1 MSFCF
6 RLACSLVLWVSWA
19 PAQTTNRF
27 RLWMAGQEVGGRE
40 TLQTQN
46 ETREGIETR
55 EWVRIERLGMAV
67 EQKVNLQAFRDAE
80 GALEFTWSIRL
91 AQEPMEGRATWK
103 PADPLRLRV
112 QSKHLPERWV
122 ELEKEQVLWPPTQD
136 AKLLEAAKGRHP
148 LRLKGYVPAL
158 QQPTELDLEVVG
170 PDPLPGFPDAVRF
183 KGVSREGPMQSETE
197 LWVSPS
203 AGELKTITRLGGI
216 PILVQRAELPAPKG
230 PELQAGFFAQTLKTL
245 PPHPFLPWLTRA
257 TLRWDGKDPQSL
269 PEDDQQKRLDPCRI
283 QLQRAKAPTPE
294 EAAQPP
300 VKGKPH
306 PEEAPFL
313 AVSPLVQFED
323 PVFKGLLVRLQ
334 APNDASRWA
343 LAQRVNRFVFEWI
356 TEKDYT
362 VGFASAQEVARRP
375 QGDCTE
381 HGVLA
386 VALLRKLGVPAR
398 GVLGWVGMGNV
409 LGLHLWAEVKIVGRW
424 IPMDPTFDEIPASTL
439 RLKLGTTDLADL
451 GSVGWDTAATRFGEG
466 KWLPEGAWDRTI
478 KIIGDRVSGP
488 DGIGL
493 RVTGG
498 DWKLEKGVLTMLW
511 RGSHEISACPRP
523 TLAIIRDSKGL
534 MAMGSRAS
542 GVYWAKQ
549 RTLLTE
555 LATDRWLQIKNLSE
569 SEAFAIL
576 DSIVFQSWESQQSRS
591 PQ

>member
-1 MSFCF
+1 MPFIF
-6 RLACSLVLWVSWA
+6 RLVCTLVLFACWA
-19 PAQTTNRF
+19 PAQTTTRF

-40 TLQTQN
+40 TLHTQN

-55 EWVRIERLGMAV
+55 EWVRIERMGMAV
-67 EQKVNLQAFRDAE
+67 EQKVNLQAFRDAQ
-80 GALEFTWSIRL
+80 GTLEFTWSIRL

-103 PADPLRLRV
+103 PGDPLRLRI
-112 QSKHLPERWV
+112 QPKHLPERWV
-122 ELEKEQVLWPPTQD
+122 GLEKEQVLWPPTQD

-170 PDPLPGFPDAVRF
+170 LDPLPGFPDAVRF

-203 AGELKTITRLGGI
+203 AGELKTVTSLGGI
-216 PILVQRAELPAPKG
+216 QILVQRAELPAPKG
-230 PELQAGFFAQTLKTL
+230 AELSASFFAQTLKTL
-245 PPHPFLPWLTRA
+245 PSHPFLPWLTRA

-269 PEDDQQKRLDPCRI
+269 PEDDQQKRLDSHRI
-283 QLQRAKAPTPE
+283 ELRRAKAPTPE

-300 VKGKPH
+300 VKGQPH
-306 PEEAPFL
+306 PDEAPFL
-313 AVSPLVQFED
+313 AASPLVQFED
-323 PVFKGLLVRLQ
+323 PVFKGLLARLH
-334 APNDASRWA
+334 APKGASRWA

-409 LGLHLWAEVKIVGRW
+409 LGLHLWIEVKIAGRW
-424 IPMDPTFDEIPASTL
+424 IPVDPTFDEIPASTV

-466 KWLPEGAWDRTI
+466 KWSPEGGWEREI
-478 KIIGDRVSGP
+478 RIHRDRVYAP
-488 DGIGL
+488 DGSCLHLPGAQWAL
-493 RVTGG
+493 DGG
-498 DWKLEKGVLTMLW
+498 QLSLLW
-511 RGSHEISACPRP
+511 RGRHSVEAVTHP
-523 TLAIIRDSKGL
+523 TPSFLRDSKAFQGVTSGCRGWWSPGL
-534 MAMGSRAS
+534 KVLWLRLDEG
-542 GVYWAKQ
+542 
-549 RTLLTE
+549 
-555 LATDRWLQIKNLSE
+555 RWLRVSD
-569 SEAFAIL
+569 L
-576 DSIVFQSWESQQSRS
+576 DERQALDLLDGLKSF
-591 PQ
+591 

>member
-1 MSFCF
+1 MSFFF
-6 RLACSLVLWVSWA
+6 RLVCTLVLFVNWA
-19 PAQTTNRF
+19 PAQTTTRF

-40 TLQTQN
+40 TLHTQN

-55 EWVRIERLGMAV
+55 EWVRIERMGMTV
-67 EQKVNLQAFRDAE
+67 EQKVNLLAFRDAN

-91 AQEPMEGRATWK
+91 AKEPMEGRATWK

-122 ELEKEQVLWPPTQD
+122 ELEKEQALWPGAQD
-136 AKLLEAAKGRHP
+136 AKLLEAAKGRHS

-203 AGELKTITRLGGI
+203 AGELKTVTSLGGI

-230 PELQAGFFAQTLKTL
+230 PELQAGFFAKTLKTL

-269 PEDDQQKRLDPCRI
+269 PEDDQQMRLDPYRI
-283 QLQRAKAPTPE
+283 QLRRAKAPTAE
-294 EAAQPP
+294 EAAEPP
-300 VKGKPH
+300 VKGRPR
-306 PEEAPFL
+306 PEDAPFL
-313 AVSPLVQFED
+313 AASPLVQFED
-323 PVFKGLLVRLQ
+323 PVFKGLLARLQ
-334 APNDASRWA
+334 APKNATRWA
-343 LAQRVNRFVFEWI
+343 LTQRVNRFVFEWI

-409 LGLHLWAEVKIVGRW
+409 LGLHLWAEVKIAGRW
-424 IPMDPTFDEIPASTL
+424 IPIDPTFDEIPASTL

-451 GSVGWDTAATRFGEG
+451 GSMGWDTAATRFGEG
-466 KWLPEGAWDRTI
+466 SWIPEGAWEREIRILEDRI
-478 KIIGDRVSGP
+478 YAP
-488 DGIGL
+488 DGSCLHLSGAQWAL
-493 RVTGG
+493 AEGQ
-498 DWKLEKGVLTMLW
+498 LSLLW
-511 RGSHEISACPRP
+511 RGRHSVEAVTHP
-523 TLAIIRDSKGL
+523 TQPLLRESKAFQGV
-534 MAMGSRAS
+534 AS
-542 GVYWAKQ
+542 GRRGWWHP
-549 RTLLTE
+549 E
-555 LATDRWLQIKNLSE
+555 LKALWLRVDEARWLRVSD
-569 SEAFAIL
+569 L
-576 DSIVFQSWESQQSRS
+576 DERQTLELLDGLKSL
-591 PQ
+591 

>member
-1 MSFCF
+1 MPFPLRLVCCF
-6 RLACSLVLWVSWA
+6 VLLVCWA
-19 PAQTTNRF
+19 PAQTTTRF

-40 TLQTQN
+40 TLHTQN
-46 ETREGIETR
+46 ETREAIETR
-55 EWVRIERLGMAV
+55 EWVRIERMGMAV
-67 EQKVNLQAFRDAE
+67 EQKVNLQAFRDAK
-80 GALEFTWSIRL
+80 GALEFIWSIRL

-103 PADPLRLRV
+103 PEDPMRLRV
-112 QSKHLPERWV
+112 QSKNLPERWV
-122 ELEKEQVLWPPTQD
+122 ELDKEQALWPGAQD

-203 AGELKTITRLGGI
+203 AGELKTVTSLGGI

-230 PELQAGFFAQTLKTL
+230 PELQAGFFAKTLKTL

-257 TLRWDGKDPQSL
+257 TLRWDGKDAQLL
-269 PEDDQQKRLDPCRI
+269 PEDDQQKRLDPYRI
-283 QLQRAKAPTPE
+283 QLQRAKAPAAE
-294 EAAQPP
+294 EAAEPP
-300 VKGKPH
+300 VKGKPQ
-306 PEEAPFL
+306 PDDAPFL
-313 AVSPLVQFED
+313 AASPLVQFED
-323 PVFKGLLVRLQ
+323 PVFKGLLARLQ
-334 APNDASRWA
+334 APKNATRWA

-409 LGLHLWAEVKIVGRW
+409 VGLHFWVEVRIAGRW

-466 KWLPEGAWDRTI
+466 KWIPEGAWEREI
-478 KIIGDRVSGP
+478 RIMGDRVYAP
-488 DGIGL
+488 DGTGL
-493 RVTGG
+493 RLPGAQWALAEG
-498 DWKLEKGVLTMLW
+498 QLSLLW
-511 RGSHEISACPRP
+511 RGRHSVEAVTHP
-523 TLAIIRDSKGL
+523 TQSLLRESKVFQGV
-534 MAMGSRAS
+534 AS
-542 GVYWAKQ
+542 ERRGWWHPEQKALWLRVDEA
-549 RTLLTE
+549 
-555 LATDRWLQIKNLSE
+555 RWLRV
-569 SEAFAIL
+569 ADL
-576 DSIVFQSWESQQSRS
+576 DERQALELLDGLKSL
-591 PQ
+591 